1 MARPNKTEV
10 AMFAA
15 LHENIT
21 NKYIESMF
29 KDRSY
34 EEFTPGEKLEIIGV
48 LKRTSKID
56 IRYRA

>member
-1 MARPNKTEV
+1 MPRPSKREI

-21 NKYIESMF
+21 NRYIESMF
-29 KDRSY
+29 KERTY
-34 EEFTPGEKLEIIGV
+34 EDFTPKEKLELIGV

-56 IRYRA
+56 VRYKA

>member
-1 MARPNKTEV
+1 MIEPKNET

-29 KDRSY
+29 KDRTY
-34 EEFTPGEKLEIIGV
+34 EEFTSNEKLELIGV

>member
-1 MARPNKTEV
+1 MIEPKSET

-29 KDRSY
+29 KNRRY
-34 EEFTPGEKLEIIGV
+34 EEFSPKEKLEIIGV
-48 LKRTSKID
+48 LKRTSKVD
-56 IRYRA
+56 VRYQA

>member
-1 MARPNKTEV
+1 MSKLSKTET

-29 KDRSY
+29 KNRTY
-34 EEFTPGEKLEIIGV
+34 EEFTFNEKLELIGV